1 MPASRSDLHL
11 GCVAVL
17 CAAAPVWVH
26 SVHLSPQV
34 VASPNTRKDILRA
47 VQRENEAALR
57 ATNSATGPKPQQ
69 RGSAR
74 RDSPAAVA
82 SPPHVSSPP
91 SRQRSRG
98 SVDAAGAPGEAA
110 LPQLLGRVAELN
122 PRQQRFLLTMLAE
135 LEASS
140 AATGTSVRESL
151 GQVQVWK
158 ALEAGLNALAKPGDD
173 VQRPASVRSAAASTQ
188 PAPPVATSP
197 IDAHNHEAADVSPVG
212 SGPQQAPVAVHEPR
226 TVAVELQIFGSY
238 GGASMVG
245 LTAVRSLVCVALPR
259 RKV

>member
-11 GCVAVL
+11 GWFNKLHRRIRARTSCEPYSERTRRLCAPPILPLAPNHNREAARGVTAQLPWPARPMSAAHPGARGRAVL
-17 CAAAPVWVH
+17 
-26 SVHLSPQV
+26 STQ
-34 VASPNTRKDILRA
+34 RA
-47 VQRENEAALR
+47 R
-57 ATNSATGPKPQQ
+57 
-69 RGSAR
+69 
-74 RDSPAAVA
+74 
-82 SPPHVSSPP
+82 PP
-91 SRQRSRG
+91 
-98 SVDAAGAPGEAA
+98 EAA

-173 VQRPASVRSAAASTQ
+173 VQRPASVRSAAARTQ

-212 SGPQQAPVAVHEPR
+212 SGPQQAPVAVHEPP
-226 TVAVELQIFGSY
+226 TVAVELQISDR
-238 GGASMVG
+238 
-245 LTAVRSLVCVALPR
+245 TAAHPWSG
-259 RKV
+259 